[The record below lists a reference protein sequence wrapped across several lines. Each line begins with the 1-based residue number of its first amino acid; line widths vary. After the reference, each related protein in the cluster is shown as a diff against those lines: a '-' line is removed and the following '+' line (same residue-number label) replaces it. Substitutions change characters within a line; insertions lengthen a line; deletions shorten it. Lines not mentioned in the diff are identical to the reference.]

1 MFGCAAH
8 GGASLVVP
16 LTLLSFL
23 PGCGDGGGGGTGP
36 EIPAV
41 NSVEVSPADASMQV
55 GGQVQLT
62 ATPRDAN
69 GAPLT
74 GRAVTWS
81 SSSGAVAVSAAGV
94 VTASAAG
101 GPATITATS
110 DGKRGTAQITVG
122 TRVAT
127 QVTTTPDFATVSV
140 GATTQLTVDA
150 LDAAGAPVPNPPIAW
165 SSLSATTASVAG
177 AGSTT
182 PVSGVAPGVTRIA
195 ARVNNA
201 ADTSLIAVLGPR
213 SLLSTNFAEGRY
225 SVTVARGQLVSV
237 PVVLDVSRASANG
250 DLGSIQFD
258 LLYNTSL
265 LAYRSAVVGA
275 NGSATVD
282 VSSPGTFRF
291 RFTGTA
297 PQGRS
302 NLTLVTVTFQ
312 VPQTAPL
319 ANTVLVL
326 NYTAAPTSTSNQPFE
341 LPIAAWGRL
350 RVAQ

>member
-1 MFGCAAH
+1 MNPLLCR
-8 GGASLVVP
+8 GASLIVP
-16 LTLLSFL
+16 LTLLSFV
-23 PGCGDGGGGGTGP
+23 PGCGDGGGTGS
-36 EIPAV
+36 EVPAV
-41 NSVEVSPADASMQV
+41 NSVEVSPGDASMQV

-74 GRAVTWS
+74 GRAVSWS
-81 SSSGAVAVSAAGV
+81 SSSSAVAVSASGV

-101 GPATITATS
+101 PATITATS
-110 DGKRGTAQITVG
+110 GGKRGTAQVAVG
-122 TRVAT
+122 SRVAT
-127 QVTTTPDFATVSV
+127 GVTTTPDFATVSV
-140 GATTQLTVDA
+140 GATTQLSA
-150 LDAAGAPVPNPPIAW
+150 EARDAAGVVPNPPVTW
-165 SSLSATTASVAG
+165 SSLAATTASLAG
-177 AGSTT
+177 AGSAA

-195 ARVNNA
+195 ARVNGA

-213 SLLSTNFAEGRY
+213 SLLSTNFIEGRY
-225 SVTVARGQLVSV
+225 SAAVARGQFVTV
-237 PVVLDVSRASANG
+237 PVVLDMSRASANG

-265 LAYRSAVVGA
+265 LSYRSAVAGVSGNA
-275 NGSATVD
+275 VVD

-291 RFTGTA
+291 RFIGSA

-302 NLTLVTVTFQ
+302 SLTLVTVTFQ

-326 NYTAAPTSTSNQPFE
+326 NYTAAPTSTSAQAYE